1 VYVIATAGHVDHGKS
16 TLVRALTGMEP
27 DRWAEERRRGMTID
41 LGFAWTRLPSGR
53 QVAFVDVPGHERFA
67 TNMLAGVGPVPAV
80 MLVIAADE
88 GWAAQT
94 EDHVRALHALGVS
107 HGIVAVTRTDLAE
120 PRRAVAEATQRLAAT
135 SLAGIPAVA
144 VSGATGAGLADLRAA
159 LDQLAGGL
167 ADPDPRARVRFWL
180 DRCFTIRGSGTVVTG
195 TLAAGT
201 LRLGDTLE
209 LRGRLV
215 TVRGLQ
221 CLGAPAAQASG
232 TARVALNLRGVARDD
247 VHRGDVLLSPAAWG
261 RSSVLDVRAAAG
273 VDLPSRLVVH
283 VGSAA
288 VPATVRPLGPPGD
301 DAQHV
306 PAVRLRLAAALPL
319 QVGDRLLLRD
329 PGRRLVLGGAT
340 VLDPAPPALRGRG
353 AARLRA
359 ADLLD
364 HPGTPDLEGEL
375 ARRGAVAATLLA
387 EIGVAVPDPIP
398 SFAIPV
404 GRWLVAA
411 GLWSRWLDGLA
422 AAVDDGGGGGLTDA
436 GVAAADVAR
445 VLGLPDLGLL
455 APLLAAAR
463 RFEETGGR
471 VRRRG
476 RPVVLRADVATAVAQ
491 LAETLR
497 RHPFQAPE
505 QPQLEA
511 LGLGA
516 RELGAAAA
524 AGTILRLPGN
534 VVLLPDAPRI
544 AVGRLRDLP
553 QPFTMSSA
561 RQALDT
567 TRRVAVPL
575 LEYLDTTRA
584 TERVDGT
591 LRRVRVSETAAPART
606 ASG

>member
-107 HGIVAVTRTDLAE
+107 HGVVAVTRTDLAE
-120 PRRAVAEATQRLAAT
+120 PSRALAEATQRLAAT

-144 VSGATGAGLADLRAA
+144 VSGATGAGIAGLRAA
-159 LDQLAGGL
+159 LDQLVGGL

-201 LRLGDTLE
+201 IRLGDTLE

-247 VHRGDVLLSPAAWG
+247 AHRGDVLLSPAAWG
-261 RSSVLDVRAAAG
+261 SSSVLDVRAAAG
-273 VDLPSRLVVH
+273 VDLPTRLVVH
-283 VGSAA
+283 IGSAA
-288 VPATVRPLGPPGD
+288 VPATVRPFETAGRDGRR
-301 DAQHV
+301 V
-306 PAVRLRLAAALPL
+306 PAVRLRLADALPL
-319 QVGDRLLLRD
+319 QIGDRLLLRD

-364 HPGTPDLEGEL
+364 HSGTPDLEGEL

-387 EIGVAVPDPIP
+387 EIGVAVPDPLP
-398 SFAIPV
+398 SFAVPV

-422 AAVDDGGGGGLTDA
+422 VAVDGGGGGLTDA

-497 RHPFQAPE
+497 RRPFQAPE

-524 AGTILRLPGN
+524 AGAILRLPGD
-534 VVLLPDAPRI
+534 VVLLTDAPGI
-544 AVGRLRDLP
+544 AVRRLTGLA

-561 RQALDT
+561 RQALET
-567 TRRVAVPL
+567 SRRVAVPL
-575 LEYLDTTRA
+575 LEYLDRTRA
-584 TERVDGT
+584 TERVDGN
-591 LRRVRVSETAAPART
+591 LRRVRVARRAAT
-606 ASG
+606 